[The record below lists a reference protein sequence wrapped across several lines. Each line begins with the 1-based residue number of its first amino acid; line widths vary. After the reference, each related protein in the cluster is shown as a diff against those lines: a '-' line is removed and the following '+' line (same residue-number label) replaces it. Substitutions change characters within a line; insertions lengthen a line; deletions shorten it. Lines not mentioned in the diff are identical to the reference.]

1 MARGVR
7 GFGWEPVVR
16 AGEVDVQTT
25 TEWETRRMRVRTWW
39 ERVGGI
45 GGPSFTEG
53 WGWGWGCALGS
64 LGGVMDQERG
74 CECEWEEEEEE
85 EEEEWRFVV
94 IVVPWAMGVTELE
107 NEKCGVLV
115 RESFFLMRL
124 LKESELYPT
133 G

>member
-1 MARGVR
+1 
-7 GFGWEPVVR
+7 
-16 AGEVDVQTT
+16 
-25 TEWETRRMRVRTWW
+25 
-39 ERVGGI
+39 
-45 GGPSFTEG
+45 
-53 WGWGWGCALGS
+53 
-64 LGGVMDQERG
+64 MDQERG